1 MKVKHLFL
9 WATFMLLAFNCNVL
23 GQGQCKAK
31 QIANA
36 CKDNIRK
43 PFKYDSYAINEFTF
57 DDKEKQVEVQFTAF
71 QGQKYKIVFC
81 SSGFDE
87 PLSMNVYDK
96 SMKIHNNRHK
106 LYDNSKGIDSNFWTF
121 EPTKSGNYYI
131 LYEVPKSIDGA
142 VKKGCVVMLI
152 GYVDDE
158 EE

>member
-1 MKVKHLFL
+1 MKRIYLTLFSFAL
-9 WATFMLLAFNCNVL
+9 ILTFNVDL
-23 GQGQCKAK
+23 FGQCKAK
-31 QIANA
+31 QIANS
-36 CKDNIRK
+36 CKDNMRK
-43 PFKYDSYAINEFTF
+43 PFKYDSYALNEFTF

-87 PLSMNVYDK
+87 PVVMNVYDK

-106 LYDNSKGIDSNFWTF
+106 LYDNTNGIDSNFWTF
-121 EPTKSGNYYI
+121 EPTKSGNYFI
-131 LYEVPKSIDGA
+131 LYEIPKSIDGA

-158 EE
+158 EK